1 MQDPFKESDFLNYE
15 LQLFLLEFLAYRSL
29 RPAGSISDLRFQKE
43 AE

>member
-29 RPAGSISDLRFQKE
+29 RPANMAQVAMKQIYF
-43 AE
+43 